1 MCVSVLKCCVDKS
14 IFFYFFYLIASQL
27 YESVDFSS
35 DEDFRGFTAL
45 SGISLLTE
53 KSAERKTLKSSTFSF
68 VYMYMFNK
76 RE

>member
-14 IFFYFFYLIASQL
+14 IFFFFYLIASQL

-35 DEDFRGFTAL
+35 DEDFRGFSAL

-68 VYMYMFNK
+68 LCMYMFNK